1 MFASDALIESSCIL
15 AASGLLPT
23 HLSLTILQAL
33 TDSSNIP
40 IHTFSPSVPWIFGT
54 LLVIITGFFR
64 LRSYRALGR
73 HFTYELSV
81 LKDHKLIATGPYAW
95 VRHPSYTAF
104 IALLVGNAIA
114 ISARGSWTH
123 EIFFRGLFTG
133 PWSPSLSLTESE
145 GLVTRK
151 RILVLVNVC
160 GQLVLAAALVSRTKI
175 EDEMMKNEFGEQWQE
190 WARKTRWRLLP
201 GVY

>member
-1 MFASDALIESSCIL
+1 
-15 AASGLLPT
+15 
-23 HLSLTILQAL
+23 
-33 TDSSNIP
+33 
-40 IHTFSPSVPWIFGT
+40 
-54 LLVIITGFFR
+54 
-64 LRSYRALGR
+64 
-73 HFTYELSV
+73 
-81 LKDHKLIATGPYAW
+81 
-95 VRHPSYTAF
+95 
-104 IALLVGNAIA
+104 LVGNAIA

-151 RILVLVNVC
+151 RILVLINVC

-190 WARKTRWRLLP
+190 WAKKTRWRLLP

>member
-40 IHTFSPSVPWIFGT
+40 IHTFSPSIPWIFGT

-81 LKDHKLIATGPYAW
+81 LKRSQAHHHRSIRMGATSELYSVHRVVGRQCD
-95 VRHPSYTAF
+95 RHQRSR
-104 IALLVGNAIA
+104 LVD
-114 ISARGSWTH
+114 AR
-123 EIFFRGLFTG
+123 
-133 PWSPSLSLTESE
+133 
-145 GLVTRK
+145 
-151 RILVLVNVC
+151 N
-160 GQLVLAAALVSRTKI
+160 
-175 EDEMMKNEFGEQWQE
+175 
-190 WARKTRWRLLP
+190 LLP
-201 GVY
+201 RSLHWALESQSEPDGERGTRDAEEDPRARECVRTSRPRRCAGVTDQDRG